1 MEAGYRGS
9 GPSKGYF
16 PQLSGFRVCVDR
28 GREDFDRIVS
38 LQLPTADGWQ
48 EIEPEREY
56 VLVIPDFLFRGGDG
70 YDVPEHRRAAASRPG
85 SELKYLVLDGIVRA
99 QAEGKAIG
107 VAVDPDNPRYVE
119 LGAGRQQCWSRD

>member
-16 PQLSGFRVCVDR
+16 PQVSGFRICVDR

-38 LQLPTADGWQ
+38 LQVPSNSGWQ
-48 EIEPEREY
+48 EIETDREY

-70 YDVPEHRRAAASRPG
+70 YEVPEYRKASASRPG

-99 QAEGKAIG
+99 QAEGRAIG
-107 VAVDPDNPRYVE
+107 EPVDPVNPRYVE
-119 LGAGRQQCWSRD
+119 LSADRADCWN